1 MTTAASVQLTLTGML
16 AGLALGQLF
25 VGPVAD
31 AVGRRAPLL
40 AGIAL
45 HIVASVLCVVAPNIA
60 VLRRAA
66 RAAGPGLRRGDG
78 RRHGDRA

>member
-1 MTTAASVQLTLTGML
+1 LAAHPAPPTRPSFRAGTATDSRIGTML

-31 AVGRRAPLL
+31 AVGRRTPLL

-60 VLRRAA
+60 VL
-66 RAAGPGLRRGDG
+66 GVLRVLQ
-78 RRHGDRA
+78 